1 MSEASGRWTAAD
13 FNGDSVLFGMIQRL
27 IACVSESEDE
37 DRTMENIAAIFRGI
51 TSASEGATF
60 NDACDAIFECTEASD
75 AFPSVE
81 EWRRWSAAA
90 DALRNFD

>member
-1 MSEASGRWTAAD
+1 MVWTAAD
-13 FNGDSVLFGMIQRL
+13 FGGDTVLFGMIQRL
-27 IACVSESEDE
+27 IACVSEDE
-37 DRTMENIAAIFRGI
+37 EETMENIRGIFQSI

-75 AFPSVE
+75 VFPSEE

>member
-13 FNGDSVLFGMIQRL
+13 FGGDTELFGMIERI
-27 IACVSESEDE
+27 IACVSEDE
-37 DRTMENIAAIFRGI
+37 DRTMENIATIFRGI
-51 TSASEGATF
+51 TSASESATF
-60 NDACDAIFECTEASD
+60 DEACDAIFECTEASD
-75 AFPSVE
+75 GFPSEE